1 MAHDPHAAL
10 PRRTAATALPEDRG
24 ESPFSDYKVAYTPTQ
39 AVAEAN
45 RCLFCSDAPCM
56 NACPTHI
63 DVAQFIRKIG
73 SGNDRGSAKTIL
85 DANILGMSCA
95 RVCPVE
101 TLCVGA
107 CVYNTLGHPPI
118 QIGRLQRYVTDR
130 ALHENWQFYKAGPD
144 SGKKVALIGA
154 GPASLACAHN
164 LRRFGH
170 ACTIFEKREVV
181 GGLNTTGVAPYKMK
195 SDASLH
201 EVEWL
206 LQIGGIDVRTGV
218 EAGRDITLEQLEAE
232 YDAVF
237 FGAGLGA
244 DSRLG
249 VAGEDLPGV
258 DGAVAWIERMKLA
271 PVDLSGVRHALV
283 IGGGNT
289 AMDCMRELLGL
300 KVPNVTLVYRG
311 TQAGMPGYAHEWKAA
326 QVLGAKAHWQ
336 AVPVAFEGQG
346 RVQRAVLG
354 LLDANKQPTG
364 ERVTVDADLVLMAIG
379 QGKIGDML
387 ASLSGIRIA
396 KGVVQAD
403 ERGYTGRPKW
413 YVGGDA
419 RNGGKEVVNAAAEG
433 QQAAHAIH
441 ESFGK

>member
-1 MAHDPHAAL
+1 MAHDKHAA
-10 PRRTAATALPEDRG
+10 TSNALPADRG
-24 ESPFSDYKVAYTPTQ
+24 EAPFSDYKVAYSPTQ
-39 AVAEAN
+39 AVAEAT
-45 RCLFCSDAPCM
+45 RCLYCSDAPCM
-56 NACPTHI
+56 NACPTRI
-63 DVAQFIRKIG
+63 DVAQFIRKIAT
-73 SGNDRGSAKTIL
+73 GNDRGSAKTIL

-130 ALHENWQFYKAGPD
+130 ALDEDWQFYTAGPD

-154 GPASLACAHN
+154 GPASLACAHH
-164 LRRFGH
+164 LRRSGH
-170 ACTIFEKREVV
+170 ACTIFEKRDVI

-195 SDASLH
+195 ADASLH
-201 EVEWL
+201 EVDWL
-206 LQIGGIDVRTGV
+206 LEIGGIDIKTGV
-218 EAGRDITLEQLEAE
+218 EVGRDVTFDQLERD

-237 FGAGLGA
+237 FGAGLGL

-249 VAGEDLPGV
+249 VPGEDLAGV
-258 DGAVAWIERMKLA
+258 DGAVAWIERMKLQ

-326 QVLGAKAHWQ
+326 QVLGAKAQWQ
-336 AVPVAFEGQG
+336 AVPVAFEGDG
-346 RVQRAVLG
+346 RVQRAKLA
-354 LLDANKQPTG
+354 LLDGNKQPTG
-364 ERVTVDADLVLMAIG
+364 ETVLVDADLVLMAIG
-379 QGKIGDML
+379 QGKLGGML
-387 ASLSGIRIA
+387 AGLSGINIA

-403 ERGYTGRPKW
+403 EHGFTGRPKW

-433 QQAAHAIH
+433 KQAALAIH
-441 ESFGK
+441 KSFG